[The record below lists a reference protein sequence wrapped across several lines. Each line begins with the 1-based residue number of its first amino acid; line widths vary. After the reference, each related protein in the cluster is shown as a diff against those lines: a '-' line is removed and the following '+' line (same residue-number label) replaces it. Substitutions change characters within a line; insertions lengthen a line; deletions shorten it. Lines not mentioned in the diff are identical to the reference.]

1 MDISILIVDD
11 DKLVVEKLVEGV
23 NWKQLGIR
31 TVLTACNIRQAKEIL
46 EEVAVDILLS
56 DIEMP
61 QGSGLELLE
70 WVREIPVEC
79 IFLSSYAYF
88 AYAQKAINLKSREYM
103 LKPVSNRELEEA
115 LGSLVEVLRQK
126 GESGGEGEERKNS
139 FWERYLLQEN
149 GTRSRTLLEK
159 ACKEGIC
166 SPDGKYGL
174 QLIKILPDSDT
185 RKKKDLVLYD
195 FIIQNI
201 TAEFMEE
208 RHQRLKA
215 VLRES
220 DYEWVLVA
228 EESGEQEQ
236 MKKDSFH
243 LKECLEKA
251 LHMRVCIYMGVM
263 VSIDYLEQSRRNL
276 GNRGKEM
283 SASGMIEDTQ
293 EKILLFLEEL
303 WNGNQVTISVL
314 EQFRREMMQMV
325 YRYLNKQ
332 DVLITRIFD
341 GREFDEHYEKAV
353 ATLPD
358 MESFIR
364 YIFEKLA
371 GYQHQDNRQESV
383 VEQIKTYI
391 NEHLKEDLS
400 RKTLAGSVYLSED
413 YVSKI
418 FMNVTGISIPSYVA
432 SCRMQKAQEYLKYS
446 NFTVSRVAL
455 EVGYS
460 NFSYFSKT
468 FRDYTGCTPNEYRN
482 RVKK

>member
-70 WVREIPVEC
+70 WVRDKEIPVEC

-185 RKKKDLVLYD
+185 RQTKDLV
-195 FIIQNI
+195 
-201 TAEFMEE
+201 
-208 RHQRLKA
+208 
-215 VLRES
+215 
-220 DYEWVLVA
+220 
-228 EESGEQEQ
+228 
-236 MKKDSFH
+236 
-243 LKECLEKA
+243 
-251 LHMRVCIYMGVM
+251 
-263 VSIDYLEQSRRNL
+263 
-276 GNRGKEM
+276 
-283 SASGMIEDTQ
+283 
-293 EKILLFLEEL
+293 
-303 WNGNQVTISVL
+303 
-314 EQFRREMMQMV
+314 
-325 YRYLNKQ
+325 
-332 DVLITRIFD
+332 
-341 GREFDEHYEKAV
+341 
-353 ATLPD
+353 
-358 MESFIR
+358 
-364 YIFEKLA
+364 
-371 GYQHQDNRQESV
+371 
-383 VEQIKTYI
+383 
-391 NEHLKEDLS
+391 
-400 RKTLAGSVYLSED
+400 
-413 YVSKI
+413 
-418 FMNVTGISIPSYVA
+418 
-432 SCRMQKAQEYLKYS
+432 
-446 NFTVSRVAL
+446 
-455 EVGYS
+455 
-460 NFSYFSKT
+460 
-468 FRDYTGCTPNEYRN
+468 
-482 RVKK
+482 